1 MAIPK
6 FYSIL
11 RHQWPDVIENA
22 PADPKCHTLYVDMNT
37 VLFICLADSSSL
49 QEFHVKTENY
59 IQLLVNTIKPEQLLY
74 LAFDGV
80 PPLAKLKGQAQRRRS
95 RINTQQVIDSNVL
108 TPGSEVM
115 QNVSNHLTKF
125 IKETIIPNQKGI
137 KVILSDSLVPGE
149 GEHKIIKH
157 LRKHSE
163 NQSFKTFIYG
173 TDADLIVLCLSLQ
186 NTDVTLIR
194 ESNISKIEKKFEVLY
209 MDVLRSHLLQNY
221 SLEIQKKVGTDL
233 IFLDLLLVLSIIGND
248 FLPIPMGLFVES
260 STINKLL
267 ELLREFHM
275 EVGLNI
281 VDMDGTINH
290 DHIAKLFHKFEK
302 FDMERFRLEN
312 PIKRSVLDAKILEL
326 QLASLSLK
334 DRKSTIKDSVQK
346 AEAEYFEESKLKTYS
361 RQKLTK
367 VGTQTLCK
375 DYIRGIQWLLLYY
388 LDDCPSWNWINAN
401 TVSPYLSDLKKGLKN
416 SDMEFEKGSPIL
428 PLHHL
433 SLVLPPK
440 SKSLLPDS
448 YRNSDEYDQFSSL
461 LRLSNSAS
469 CSDIFKFVKYFEDEI
484 DPSLKDNEIFR
495 NTFSKPQIFI

>member
-22 PADPKCHTLYVDMNT
+22 PTDPECHTLYVDMNT
-37 VLFICLADSSSL
+37 
-49 QEFHVKTENY
+49 
-59 IQLLVNTIKPEQLLY
+59 LLY

-194 ESNISKIEKKFEVLY
+194 ESNISKTEKKFEVLY
-209 MDVLRSHLLQNY
+209 MDVLKSHLLQNY
-221 SLEIQKKVGTDL
+221 SLEIQEQIGTDL

-248 FLPIPMGLFVES
+248 FLPIPLGLSVES

-267 ELLREFHM
+267 ELLREFRM

-281 VDMDGTINH
+281 VDMKGMINH
-290 DHIAKLFHKFEK
+290 DHISKLFHKFEK
-302 FDMERFRLEN
+302 FDMERFKLEN
-312 PIKRSVLDAKILEL
+312 PIKRSILDAKILEL
-326 QLASLSLK
+326 QLTSLSLK

-346 AEAEYFEESKLKTYS
+346 AEAE
-361 RQKLTK
+361 
-367 VGTQTLCK
+367 
-375 DYIRGIQWLLLYY
+375 GIQWLLLYY

-433 SLVLPPK
+433 ALVLPPK
-440 SKSLLPDS
+440 SKLLLPDS

-461 LRLSNSAS
+461 LRLSNSPS